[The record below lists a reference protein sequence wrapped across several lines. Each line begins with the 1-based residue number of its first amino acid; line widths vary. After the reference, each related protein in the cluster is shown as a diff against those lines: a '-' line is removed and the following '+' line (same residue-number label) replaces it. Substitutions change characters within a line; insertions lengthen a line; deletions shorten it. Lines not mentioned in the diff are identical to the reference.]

1 MFSESLSH
9 PILAKVFKLLNL
21 ILVAPQTNTISER
34 SFSALKRF
42 KKWDLLDQTIGCFI
56 WWPCMTFQEEIDKID
71 IRKTADQF
79 ATMKGSRK
87 EKLSFLLVLQ
97 D

>member
-1 MFSESLSH
+1 
-9 PILAKVFKLLNL
+9 
-21 ILVAPQTNTISER
+21 
-34 SFSALKRF
+34 
-42 KKWDLLDQTIGCFI
+42 
-56 WWPCMTFQEEIDKID
+56 MTFQEEIDKID
-71 IRKTADQF
+71 IRKIADQS